1 MSTKKKTDSE
11 YLLAYAPVRK
21 PRKRKVKEIPTPED
35 AEANDLANAKA
46 KQLEEMKGRILARRA
61 ARIIDQ
67 LHEIGLAGMKPGPL
81 STALGTLPPTP
92 GYIKRSGV
100 ATYDPGEQAVVFTWS
115 TGDTTPY
122 NVT

>member
-46 KQLEEMKGRILARRA
+46 KQLEEMKGRILAS
-61 ARIIDQ
+61 
-67 LHEIGLAGMKPGPL
+67 LAGMKPGPL